1 MKKRLRYS
9 SKRYAAV
16 LLATSFVLASCAA
29 TETKIQGASD
39 SDTVTLTLATAF
51 SENNANNEGLWIFI
65 ENLRENAPWIEIDYK
80 GGPEVMAPDV
90 LIEGVSSGVFDMT
103 SMPGDYYV
111 NQMPAMDVPRFTPYT
126 PMEERDRGITEIYDS
141 MHRNQLGVTY
151 LGRTTAGMPQI
162 LLSDATVIEAD
173 LERKSIRT
181 SAATSTVVQAINGVP
196 VDLPL
201 GETYTSLERGVV
213 SGASASAVGPSSLG
227 LQDVVD
233 YYIAPRFYESV
244 ANLVMSEDTWESLDQ
259 KSQQAITET
268 IAESESEIFEHYLK
282 MSVEE
287 TEVMEEAGVQETILS
302 DEGAQAMLEAAYYE
316 SWHSLEWDSIIGST
330 PAAADLKEA
339 YEEGITGDLTEV
351 VPGGSSI
358 EQTNNKIE
366 ALEANRDTKE

>member
-1 MKKRLRYS
+1 MKTRLINS
-9 SKRYAAV
+9 PKRYAAI
-16 LLATSFVLASCAA
+16 LLAASFILVSCSSN
-29 TETKIQGASD
+29 ETTAQPASD
-39 SDTVTLTLATAF
+39 KRPVTLTLATAF
-51 SENNANNEGLWIFI
+51 SENDANNEGLWIFI
-65 ENLRENAPWIEIDYK
+65 ENLKENAPWIEVDYK

-90 LIEGVSSGVFDMT
+90 LIEGVSSGVFDMA

-141 MHRNQLGVTY
+141 MHRDRLGVTY

-162 LLSDATVIEAD
+162 MLSDAPVIEAD
-173 LERKSIRT
+173 LQRKSIRT

-201 GETYTSLERGVV
+201 GEAYTSLERGVV

-227 LQDVVD
+227 LQEVVD
-233 YYIAPRFYESV
+233 YYVAPRFYESV

-259 KSQQAITET
+259 KSQQVITET

-287 TEVMEEAGVQETILS
+287 TEVMEEAGVQETVLS
-302 DEGAQAMLEAAYYE
+302 DKGAQTMLEAAYYE
-316 SWHSLEWDSIIGST
+316 SWQSLDWDSIIEST
-330 PAAADLKEA
+330 PAAAELKQA
-339 YEEGITGDLTEV
+339 YEEGITGDLTDV

-358 EQTNNKIE
+358 EHTTKKIE
-366 ALEANRDTKE
+366 ALEDQP

>member
-1 MKKRLRYS
+1 
-9 SKRYAAV
+9 
-16 LLATSFVLASCAA
+16 
-29 TETKIQGASD
+29 
-39 SDTVTLTLATAF
+39 
-51 SENNANNEGLWIFI
+51 
-65 ENLRENAPWIEIDYK
+65 
-80 GGPEVMAPDV
+80 
-90 LIEGVSSGVFDMT
+90 
-103 SMPGDYYV
+103 
-111 NQMPAMDVPRFTPYT
+111 
-126 PMEERDRGITEIYDS
+126 
-141 MHRNQLGVTY
+141 HRNQLGVTY

-244 ANLVMSEDTWESLDQ
+244 ANLVMSEDTWESLDR

-282 MSVEE
+282 MSVAE
-287 TEVMEEAGVQETILS
+287 TEVMEEAGVQETRLS
-302 DEGAQAMLEAAYYE
+302 DEGAQTMLEAAYYE
-316 SWHSLEWDSIIGST
+316 SWHSLNWDSIIGST
-330 PAAADLKEA
+330 PAAAELKEA

-366 ALEANRDTKE
+366 ALEAKP